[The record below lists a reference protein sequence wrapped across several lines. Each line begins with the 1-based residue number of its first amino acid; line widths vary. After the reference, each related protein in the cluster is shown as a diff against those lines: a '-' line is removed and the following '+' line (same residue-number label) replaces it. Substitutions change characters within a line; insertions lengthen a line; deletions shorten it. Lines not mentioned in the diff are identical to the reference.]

1 MTSSPTVQD
10 VLLTRRGLLYPESQ
24 GPPLPSSV
32 VQAVGLELAALGYVL
47 SSRLSERL
55 GRCSLDEL
63 TSLRS
68 WALASLLAQVGGDQ
82 KHEPLFRRFPQGVPD
97 DTEALWWSKVLVHF
111 CQAEDQPCLRC
122 GRVGTTHVLD
132 PCRHVI
138 CDRCFDGS
146 NYSACPVCEHQ
157 VDRRSPFFRPAPPPQ
172 AKPERVR
179 FRLLDLGEDAR
190 ADAKALFLSLA
201 ARAQAL
207 SPADRDV
214 LRALIHGHRGEILA
228 WLPAEIPVR
237 ENVAIIFGTLFSAID
252 PAEVLPVARRFMTT
266 ATDVLRFI
274 AVLSGTDGA
283 LQAQTVFR
291 QVAREDHT
299 VPFWQKI
306 AKLLGAAP
314 PSPRLRMVRVPV
326 QVKRFKTAK
335 LPRPLRRALLEILEG
350 IAPDRLIEDMLRH
363 RSYWVWVGEFLH
375 PHEHKKR
382 YPAVARAFEVV
393 RKKGPDGVAAPR
405 FQGTHA
411 RFEAAVG
418 QRDAEAALAVLEGR
432 PGEIARRLDHLLRL
446 SQSEAARQAV
456 SEAFSSKLPALA
468 TPLLL
473 TLHSHLPRRTSAAP
487 VRVYWPR
494 SAVALGVSAPDRRPP
509 LLPEVVEPLVAAID
523 AELLRR
529 FASKP
534 AFDWAILDAEL
545 RSIIVPFNER
555 TASRS
560 AITLPRGSRLTAP
573 EGKLLRLFLHWCQP
587 EENATNTDLDLSVAF
602 YDESW
607 RYLGLCS
614 YSQLKWT
621 GEDGSLLAQSAGDLR
636 NAPWPDGA
644 TELIDLHTGPA
655 REAGTR
661 YAVMVINAY
670 AGMPFSQLARGFA
683 GVMLRDHAEG
693 LHFDPATVELRFS
706 LEGENGIYLPL
717 VLDLK
722 TRDIHWLDVHAK
734 GMLEMNNVASSK
746 KAIATVCP
754 ALMRY
759 FGSGARASLFDLG
772 ALHAAARCRR
782 VFVRGEHGIHSF
794 LRRPEETALAF
805 YRRIGVGHADEPRAR
820 LPEGPPSPALAFL
833 LRGDLELPEGSGV
846 YALIRTQTLPN
857 LAASDLLS

>member
-1 MTSSPTVQD
+1 MTPSAPVLD
-10 VLLTRRGLLYPESQ
+10 VLLTRRGLLYPRSS
-24 GPPLPSSV
+24 GPPLPRSLV
-32 VQAVGLELAALGYVL
+32 LAVGLELAALGYVM
-47 SSRLSERL
+47 SARLEERL
-55 GRCSLDEL
+55 GRCTVEEL
-63 TSLRS
+63 SSLRT
-68 WALASLLAQVGGDQ
+68 WARACLLAQVGGDQ
-82 KHEPLFRRFPQGVPD
+82 KHEPLFRRFPEGVPA

-111 CQAEDQPCLRC
+111 CQAEDQPCLFC

-132 PCRHVI
+132 PCRHVV
-138 CDRCFDGS
+138 CGRCYDGS

-157 VDRRSPFFRPAPPPQ
+157 VDRSSPFFLPSPPRTAQ
-172 AKPERVR
+172 PERLR

-190 ADAKALFLSLA
+190 ADAKALFLALA
-201 ARAQAL
+201 ARSQAL

-214 LRALIHGHRGEILA
+214 LRALILAHRGEILS
-228 WLPAEIPVR
+228 WIPAEIPVR
-237 ENVAIIFGTLFSAID
+237 ENVALIFGTLFSAID
-252 PAEVLPVARRFMTT
+252 PPEVLPVARRFMTT

-274 AVLSGTDGA
+274 AVVSGTDGS
-283 LQAQTVFR
+283 LVAQTVYR
-291 QVAREDHT
+291 QVSREDHS

-306 AKLLGAAP
+306 AKLLGAP
-314 PSPRLRMVRVPV
+314 EPSPRLRTVSVPV

-335 LPRPLRRALLEILEG
+335 LPRALRRALLEILDG
-350 IAPDRLIEDMLRH
+350 IEPDRLIEDMLRH

-375 PHEHKKR
+375 PHEYQRR
-382 YPAVARAFEVV
+382 YPTAARAFRVV
-393 RKKGPDGVAAPR
+393 RKKDSEGVAAPR
-405 FQGTHA
+405 FEGTYA

-418 QRDAEAALAVLEGR
+418 AKDAEAALAVFAGR

-446 SQSEAARQAV
+446 SQSGAARQAV
-456 SEAFSSKLPALA
+456 SEAFRAKLPALA

-473 TLHSHLPRRTSAAP
+473 TLHSHLPRRSTAAP
-487 VRVYWPR
+487 VRVYWPKT
-494 SAVALGVSAPDRRPP
+494 AVALGVSAPDQRPP
-509 LLPEVVEPLVAAID
+509 LEPGIVEPLVQAIA
-523 AELLRR
+523 AELIGR
-529 FASKP
+529 FARKP
-534 AFDWAILDAEL
+534 AFDWAVLDAGL

-560 AITLPRGSRLTAP
+560 AITLPRGSRLEVP
-573 EGKLLRLFLHWCQP
+573 EGKLVRLFLHWCQP
-587 EENATNTDLDLSVAF
+587 EENATSTDLDLSVAF

-655 REAGTR
+655 REAGAR

-670 AGMPFSQLARGFA
+670 SGMPFSQLARGFA

-693 LHFDPATVELRFS
+693 LHFDPRTVELRFS
-706 LEGENGIYLPL
+706 LQGEHGIYLPL
-717 VLDLK
+717 VLDLQ
-722 TRDIHWLDVHAK
+722 TRDLHWLDVHAK

-759 FGSGARASLFDLG
+759 FGSGVRASLFELG

-782 VFVRGEHGIHSF
+782 IFVRAEDGIHAY
-794 LRRPEETALAF
+794 LRRPEESGPAF
-805 YRRIGVGHADEPRAR
+805 FRRICAGHADEPRAR
-820 LPEGPPSPALAFL
+820 LPQGEPPPGLAVL
-833 LRGDLELPEGSGV
+833 LRGDLALPAESGV
-846 YALIRTQTLPN
+846 YALIPSQSLPN
-857 LAASDLLS
+857 LSASDLLS